1 MRVKYI
7 YLAVCIIVGRAL
19 PCTSKVSCQVHKTTT
34 FYYCWGYRK
43 VGATYWS
50 LKCIQYFKKCPAQ
63 GILQLSSCSYKGE
76 HRFAE
81 KRKMRPRRIFCF
93 RQKMPEFNG
102 KRKLWML
109 QKKGQSQGILS
120 QRRELSL
127 PIPLQPFVNLRRSI
141 LPSPPF
147 LVINQIYED

>member
-34 FYYCWGYRK
+34 FYYCRGYRK

-63 GILQLSSCSYKGE
+63 GILQLSSCGYKVNTGLL
-76 HRFAE
+76 
-81 KRKMRPRRIFCF
+81 RKGGCS
-93 RQKMPEFNG
+93 QEGYSALG
-102 KRKLWML
+102 KKC
-109 QKKGQSQGILS
+109 
-120 QRRELSL
+120 LSL
-127 PIPLQPFVNLRRSI
+127 MAKGNCGCCKSKAKDKAFCPREENFPCL
-141 LPSPPF
+141 F
-147 LVINQIYED
+147 LCNHL